1 MKSFKIK
8 IVESLTRIVEIEAES
23 SVDAIRKV
31 DEMYRNAVISLD
43 ESDYSEVHI
52 SEHMEVSALAD
63 LKTNEDLSS
72 LN

>member
-8 IVESLTRIVEIEAES
+8 IVESLTRVLEIEAES
-23 SVDAIRKV
+23 SVDAIKQV
-31 DEMYRNAVISLD
+31 DEMYRNALISLD
-43 ESDYSEVHI
+43 ESDYSDVHI
-52 SEHMEVSALAD
+52 SEYKEVSALAD